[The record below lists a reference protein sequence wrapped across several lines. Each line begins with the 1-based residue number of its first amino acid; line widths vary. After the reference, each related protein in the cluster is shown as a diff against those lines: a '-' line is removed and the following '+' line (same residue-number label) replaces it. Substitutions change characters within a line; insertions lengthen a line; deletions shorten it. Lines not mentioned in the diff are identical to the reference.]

1 MGLIRLKIYELAS
14 ERGWTIKQVA
24 DFSGVPYTSLVRYA
38 NSAGLASMDVTSLHK
53 LARVFDVLVEDM
65 YEIVRE

>member
-1 MGLIRLKIYELAS
+1 MGLIRLKIYELAA
-14 ERGWTIKQVA
+14 EKGWTIKEIA
-24 DFSGVPYTSLVRYA
+24 DRSGVPYTSLVRYA
-38 NSAGLASMDVTSLHK
+38 NSSGLASMDVTSLHK

>member
-14 ERGWTIKQVA
+14 EKGWTMKEIS
-24 DFSGVPYTSLVRYA
+24 DRSGVTYASLVRYA
-38 NSAGLASMDVTSLHK
+38 NSSGLASMDVTSVHK

>member
-14 ERGWTIKQVA
+14 EKGWTMKEISA
-24 DFSGVPYTSLVRYA
+24 RSGVPYASLVRYA
-38 NSAGLASMDVTSLHK
+38 NSSGLASMDVTSLHK